1 MTHDA
6 VQDDILAIDV
16 DAEIRKL
23 GGHRLRSP
31 AEQVVELARF
41 GCFLGANRLEIELK
55 RRGFLV
61 IATGT
66 RLDPTIVEGL
76 VTAADSRLSQQQRHQ
91 AVVELEQKGALGLL
105 AAFAPGTT
113 GVTLEWT
120 GEHEGHLLELSTGQ
134 PPIVSKAS
142 GPDRLRLDVRGP
154 RLAGSEHRAA
164 VIRSCRFSS
173 IPIFVNGER
182 VSQGM
187 HLEGCA
193 FAQETYIGGSRAVV
207 GLPWRGELCRII
219 RLTHGIL
226 TEELIRTCQRGLLF
240 HAVVDEAKGSQN
252 VVDDLRR
259 RARQLYLET
268 ADSFESLSEQA
279 RRRVF
284 QLLLERS
291 EKSGMEILIEDI
303 PGFVRLGGGPL
314 TLRTIARLAT
324 RGGIYAL
331 GRGDDPKKFSS
342 VGRVVLIIDEKQR
355 LYLERHL
362 DTTLPAPP
370 PHTGRLAVPWRL
382 SSRLSALRLRLDLRA
397 SKALPEAIAHERL
410 SVSEKTFCERL
421 APLVGSLAS
430 YASAPTASLI
440 RFVEVSRPAVRRMQ
454 TEDGVTWFLAR
465 RHRIIVSLV
474 AGVAAD
480 RNLAYPALAAM
491 ESLVR
496 DGHEEVYDLLD
507 IISLG
512 EVLPSSP

>member
-1 MTHDA
+1 MMNDA
-6 VQDDILAIDV
+6 VQNDILAIDV

-23 GGHRLRSP
+23 GGLRLRSP
-31 AEQVVELARF
+31 AEQVVELVRF
-41 GCFLGANRLEIELK
+41 ACFLGASRLDIDLK
-55 RRGFLV
+55 RRGFLLV
-61 IATGT
+61 ATGT
-66 RLDPTIVEGL
+66 TLDPAIVERL
-76 VTAADSRLSQQQRHQ
+76 VTAADSRLSQQQRHE

-105 AAFAPGTT
+105 AAFAPGTA
-113 GVTLEWT
+113 GVKIEWT
-120 GEHEGHLLELSTGQ
+120 GDQEGHLLELRTGR
-134 PPIVSKAS
+134 PPIASKAS
-142 GPDRLRLDVRGP
+142 GPNRLRLDVRGP
-154 RLAGSEHRAA
+154 RLASPEHRAA

-182 VSQGM
+182 VSQGI

-193 FAQETYIGGSRAVV
+193 FAQETYIGSSRAVV

-226 TEELIRTCQRGLLF
+226 AEEWFRTCQRGLLF
-240 HAVVDEAKGSQN
+240 HAVIDEAKGSKN

-268 ADSFESLSEQA
+268 TDAFESLGEEA

-314 TLRTIARLAT
+314 TLRAIAKLAT

-342 VGRVVLIIDEKQR
+342 VGRVVLIVDEKQR
-355 LYLERHL
+355 LFLERHL

-370 PHTGRLAVPWRL
+370 PHTGRLAVPWKL
-382 SSRLSALRLRLDLRA
+382 SSRMSALLLRLDPRA
-397 SKALPEAIAHERL
+397 SKAPPEAVSHERL
-410 SVSEKTFCERL
+410 SLSEKTFCERV
-421 APLVGSLAS
+421 APLLGSLAS

-440 RFVEVSRPAVRRMQ
+440 RFVEVSGPAVRRMQ
-454 TEDGVTWFLAR
+454 TEDGLTWFLAR
-465 RHRIIVSLV
+465 RHRIIGSLV
-474 AGVAAD
+474 RGVAAD